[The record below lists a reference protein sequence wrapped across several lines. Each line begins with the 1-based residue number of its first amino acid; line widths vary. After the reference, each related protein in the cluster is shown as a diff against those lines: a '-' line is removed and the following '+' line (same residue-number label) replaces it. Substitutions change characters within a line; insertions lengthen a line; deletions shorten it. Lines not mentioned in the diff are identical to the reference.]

1 MTSSNSNLTPM
12 AGKGLLQNAVSHL
25 TQLRFKMTDSI
36 AFKHLFTP
44 RVALA
49 DATPEGQAAADDLE
63 KIFAEQGSMMD
74 KEEMME
80 AMLKKDNQS
89 M

>member
-1 MTSSNSNLTPM
+1 MNSSNSNFAPM

-25 TQLRFKMTDSI
+25 TQLRFKMVDSI
-36 AFKHLFTP
+36 AFKHMFAP

-49 DATPEGQAAADDLE
+49 DATPDGQAAADDLE
-63 KIFAEQGSMMD
+63 KILSEQGGMMD
-74 KEEMME
+74 KEEIME
-80 AMLKKDNQS
+80 AMMQKNNQS